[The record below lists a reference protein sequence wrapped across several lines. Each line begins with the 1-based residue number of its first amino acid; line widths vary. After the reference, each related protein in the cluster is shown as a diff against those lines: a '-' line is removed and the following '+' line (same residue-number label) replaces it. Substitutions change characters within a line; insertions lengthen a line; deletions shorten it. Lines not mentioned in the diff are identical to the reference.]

1 LNLLLDSHALLW
13 WLAESNRLSR
23 EARQA
28 IADSESTYVSAA
40 TAWEISIK
48 TAQGKLDFRGN
59 LEDQMA
65 RNQFR
70 PLQIT
75 IRHAVAAGQLPRHHA
90 DPFDRMLV
98 AQARAESLTLVTTDV
113 QLRAYG
119 VPVLLT

>member
-13 WLAESNRLSR
+13 WLAESRRLSR

-28 IADSESTYVSAA
+28 IAESESTYVSAA

-59 LEDQMA
+59 LEEQMA

-70 PLQIT
+70 PLHIT
-75 IRHAVAAGQLPRHHA
+75 IRHAVAAGRLPRHHG

-98 AQARAESLTLVTTDV
+98 AQAKAESLTLVTTDV

>member
-13 WLAESNRLSR
+13 WLAESRRLSR

-28 IADSESTYVSAA
+28 IAESESTYVSAA

-59 LEDQMA
+59 LEEQMA
-65 RNQFR
+65 RNRFR
-70 PLQIT
+70 PLHIT
-75 IRHAVAAGQLPRHHA
+75 IRHAVAAGRLPRHHG

-98 AQARAESLTLVTTDV
+98 AQAKAESLTLVTTDV